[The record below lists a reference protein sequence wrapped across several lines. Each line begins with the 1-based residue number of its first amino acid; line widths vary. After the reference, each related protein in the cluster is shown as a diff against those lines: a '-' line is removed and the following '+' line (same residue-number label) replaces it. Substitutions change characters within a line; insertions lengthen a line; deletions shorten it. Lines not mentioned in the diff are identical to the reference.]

1 MKTKTDIIQKLLD
14 ERKITVQEAMLLMET
29 EKEYISVPTPTPSP
43 NPQPYH
49 VPVTIPGLPW
59 TNPIWY
65 GTTTSSTTY
74 DSKIKP
80 KENHEPVFGC

>member
-29 EKEYISVPTPTPSP
+29 EKEYISVPTPTP
-43 NPQPYH
+43 NPQPYQ

-65 GTTTSSTTY
+65 GTTTSSITNN
-74 DSKIKP
+74 SKITP
-80 KENHEPVFGC
+80 KENYEPVFGC